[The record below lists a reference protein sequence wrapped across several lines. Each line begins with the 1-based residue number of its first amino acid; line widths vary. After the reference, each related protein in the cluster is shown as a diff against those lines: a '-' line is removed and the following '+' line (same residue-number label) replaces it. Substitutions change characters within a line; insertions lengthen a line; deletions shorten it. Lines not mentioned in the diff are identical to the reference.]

1 MKIDCS
7 PEQNK
12 LWHASLFEP
21 MLHYSKL
28 GSRQL
33 FKILGIGIIAITNRG
48 GMLEEDISV
57 KSVVIC
63 CHPIFLSVSSA
74 AFGLA
79 IGVGGI
85 DCDLRGE
92 KGVEIEGKREA
103 SQEIKYCFNKMKTR
117 HS

>member
-21 MLHYSKL
+21 MLHYSKHVSL
-28 GSRQL
+28 QL

-48 GMLEEDISV
+48 GRLGEDISV

-79 IGVGGI
+79 TGVGGI
-85 DCDLRGE
+85 DCDSRGE
-92 KGVEIEGKREA
+92 ERSEDRGKTGSVAR
-103 SQEIKYCFNKMKTR
+103 NKTLV
-117 HS
+117 